1 MAAKKKEI
9 AVPALSEIEVEAD
22 EVGAENAG
30 SEVISSTPKPAK
42 QAGER
47 VVDEG
52 DGGTRSSNSW
62 SRRRSSSSSRPA
74 IQPDQLHDIHS
85 RR

>member
-9 AVPALSEIEVEAD
+9 AVPRSPR
-22 EVGAENAG
+22 
-30 SEVISSTPKPAK
+30 SRSSRRGGRRERRLRGHPRHPKPAK

-52 DGGTRSSNSW
+52 DGGTKVVEFLVSQK
-62 SRRRSSSSSRPA
+62 
-74 IQPDQLHDIHS
+74 II
-85 RR
+85 